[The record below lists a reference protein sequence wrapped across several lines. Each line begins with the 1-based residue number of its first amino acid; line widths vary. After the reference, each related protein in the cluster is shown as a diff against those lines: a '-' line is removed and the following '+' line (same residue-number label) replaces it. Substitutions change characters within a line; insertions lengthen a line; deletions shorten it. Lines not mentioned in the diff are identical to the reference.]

1 MWASA
6 SGAVSAFIGVS
17 ITAGAMA
24 LASTPVVASSLPS
37 DLVRAMTAAL
47 DAE

>member
-1 MWASA
+1 MWAM
-6 SGAVSAFIGVS
+6 
-17 ITAGAMA
+17 TAGAMA
-24 LASTPVVASSLPS
+24 LTRTPVVASSLPA